1 MRAGDRSWA
10 PGEDGRLARWYAA
23 DVTVVEIARRLVR
36 SPDAV
41 DARRRLLGL
50 PARRGRRVW
59 SARQD
64 AVLAASARA
73 GVPARV
79 VAERLELPLESV
91 RRRRRKLV
99 PAPCA
104 GRRWSS
110 REDEAL
116 HETIATGAPLDE
128 LARALGR
135 SEGALRTRARVR
147 ELLEGPARPRWSGGE
162 DNLIREGY
170 DLGMTCAAI
179 STQLLDARRTPQAI
193 SARARKLGLT
203 TYARTWTGGEDR
215 LLTHLAATGV
225 PAIQAAEFLVRTP
238 EAIRLRARR
247 LGLRLT
253 APGVPR
259 RVGRWGD
266 EEDALLWDLRGL
278 DPARLAAILGRSDQA
293 IRRRQGALG
302 LSARSPHHRSSR
314 QSGLS
319 PGELRLLAR
328 EDALARP
335 GRLAALARRLNR
347 APADLL
353 ESSKRRQDLQAAD
366 RSSVKR
372 WG

>member
-1 MRAGDRSWA
+1 MMAGWTL
-10 PGEDGRLARWYAA
+10 GEDGRLARWYAA

-41 DARRRLLGL
+41 NARRRLLGL

-91 RRRRRKLV
+91 RRRRRELV
-99 PAPCA
+99 PAPSV

-110 REDEAL
+110 QEDEAL

-128 LARALGR
+128 LARALRR
-135 SEGALRTRARVR
+135 SEGALRTRARAR
-147 ELLEGPARPRWSGGE
+147 ELLQGPARPRWSGGE
-162 DNLIREGY
+162 DDLIREGY

-215 LLTHLAATGV
+215 ALRRLAATG
-225 PAIQAAEFLVRTP
+225 
-238 EAIRLRARR
+238 RLS
-247 LGLRLT
+247 
-253 APGVPR
+253 GV
-259 RVGRWGD
+259 
-266 EEDALLWDLRGL
+266 
-278 DPARLAAILGRSDQA
+278 S
-293 IRRRQGALG
+293 
-302 LSARSPHHRSSR
+302 
-314 QSGLS
+314 
-319 PGELRLLAR
+319 
-328 EDALARP
+328 
-335 GRLAALARRLNR
+335 
-347 APADLL
+347 
-353 ESSKRRQDLQAAD
+353 
-366 RSSVKR
+366 
-372 WG
+372 